1 MKTNI
6 MKKLFL
12 LLFVLGTGLSM
23 QAQQYDSK
31 ELSNLFSDELYPL
44 AKEISEYTDKVIA
57 YGNVVSIVKK
67 TGTTALAKKKLE
79 GISVEA
85 YSFSLITSTGKEISL
100 NNDMLLA
107 NKVVNKFFDVLRR
120 VKENMKEDNREEV
133 ENILNSL

>member
-1 MKTNI
+1 

-23 QAQQYDSK
+23 QDQQYDSK
-31 ELSNLFSDELYPL
+31 EHSNHFSDELYPL

-107 NKVVNKFFDVLRR
+107 NKVVNKFFDVLSKRKYER
-120 VKENMKEDNREEV
+120 G
-133 ENILNSL
+133 